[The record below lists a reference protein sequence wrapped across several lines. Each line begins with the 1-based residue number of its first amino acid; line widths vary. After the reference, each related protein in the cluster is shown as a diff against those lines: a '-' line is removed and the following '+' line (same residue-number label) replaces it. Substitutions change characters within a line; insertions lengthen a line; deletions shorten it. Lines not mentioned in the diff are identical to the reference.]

1 VYLYIKN
8 CFAWINAEALF
19 TALNKVSNSE
29 FNKPGCFSFNPCFI
43 FSLFLSLAIFVS
55 EKISSISSLISS
67 NSSVVN
73 FISVQLSNFKFQN
86 LLYVISHKLLIGFNL
101 FSKDLKYLPI
111 IISLEISFDFSVFQ
125 SLKPQALNSNNFAS
139 FVS

>member
-1 VYLYIKN
+1 
-8 CFAWINAEALF
+8 
-19 TALNKVSNSE
+19 
-29 FNKPGCFSFNPCFI
+29 
-43 FSLFLSLAIFVS
+43 LAIFVS

-73 FISVQLSNFKFQN
+73 FISVKLSNFKFQKS
-86 LLYVISHKLLIGFNL
+86 LYVISHKLLIGFNL